1 MTCVVDLAFIF
12 GRRALCIFLIG
23 SEVLWIV
30 TLSHP
35 LRRRLLTTLSRPPP
49 TAVAESQWGEP
60 RSDAFGTGARVA
72 GSISLWS
79 VLLPLVGNRVGW
91 RRGRRGRAGVAG
103 LSFIGSWLWSDALY
117 ARFVVVVESSSP
129 GWRPLERC
137 SMPLPPPSPS
147 DDLRPPSSY
156 RRRGVAEGR
165 SILTWHHYGCQVG
178 EEEGG
183 VGREW
188 QAYSSSS
195 PGRGAMVS
203 VGVDA
208 GGPWSAAPCLFL
220 RRRPLTTLGRPPP
233 TAVAESQRGEPR
245 SDAFGTGARVAGSI
259 SLWLVLLSLV
269 GNRVG
274 WRRGRRGRA
283 GVAGL
288 SFIGSW
294 LWSDALYAR
303 FVVVVELPD
312 SPRLRAGGPWS
323 AAPCLFLRRR
333 PLTTLGRPP
342 PTAVAESQR
351 GEPRSDAFGTD
362 ARVAGSISLWSVL
375 LSLVDN
381 RVGWRRGRRG
391 RAGVAG
397 LPFIGSWLWSDAP
410 HARFVVVVELPDSP
424 RLRAGGPYNVA
435 PCLFLRRRPL
445 MTLGRPPTAV
455 AESQRGEPRSDAF
468 GTDARVAGST
478 SLRSVLLPLCRVGE
492 EEGGA
497 GQGGS
502 GRQPMAMLGDMDS
515 WMNPMSSPDSYDY
528 GDLELTSE
536 VLNELLV
543 IETTEIGSTSIPFM
557 EEPNPGSNG
566 PIASTS
572 SIKKELPPTDPHSDD
587 LFDPTFVL
595 RATDLEGL
603 EAIEQHYPNAI
614 PLPHHSLYLA
624 QSLIT
629 SRGDGKSPSPDED
642 EPSTSRRGTQHKSP
656 IHSIDHKV
664 KQLDLTALVKS
675 DAKRKARD
683 SDDEEDEEGEQDTR
697 RRPTLKRQR
706 GRGRSR
712 RSRKPPSRKVRHIKA
727 VTTGTDTRSGIDSGI
742 DSDDPIDF
750 LRS

>member
-117 ARFVVVVESSSP
+117 ARFVVVVE
-129 GWRPLERC
+129 
-137 SMPLPPPSPS
+137 
-147 DDLRPPSSY
+147 
-156 RRRGVAEGR
+156 
-165 SILTWHHYGCQVG
+165 
-178 EEEGG
+178 
-183 VGREW
+183 
-188 QAYSSSS
+188 
-195 PGRGAMVS
+195 
-203 VGVDA
+203 
-208 GGPWSAAPCLFL
+208 
-220 RRRPLTTLGRPPP
+220 
-233 TAVAESQRGEPR
+233 
-245 SDAFGTGARVAGSI
+245 
-259 SLWLVLLSLV
+259 
-269 GNRVG
+269 
-274 WRRGRRGRA
+274 
-283 GVAGL
+283 
-288 SFIGSW
+288 
-294 LWSDALYAR
+294 
-303 FVVVVELPD
+303 LPD

-351 GEPRSDAFGTD
+351 G
-362 ARVAGSISLWSVL
+362 
-375 LSLVDN
+375 
-381 RVGWRRGRRG
+381 VGWRRGRRG

-455 AESQRGEPRSDAF
+455 AELQRGEPRSDAF

-502 GRQPMAMLGDMDS
+502 GRQPMAS
-515 WMNPMSSPDSYDY
+515 KYQINSS
-528 GDLELTSE
+528 
-536 VLNELLV
+536 NR
-543 IETTEIGSTSIPFM
+543 
-557 EEPNPGSNG
+557 
-566 PIASTS
+566 PISRES
-572 SIKKELPPTDPHSDD
+572 VSGERGPTDDHGIAM
-587 LFDPTFVL
+587 
-595 RATDLEGL
+595 R
-603 EAIEQHYPNAI
+603 
-614 PLPHHSLYLA
+614 
-624 QSLIT
+624 
-629 SRGDGKSPSPDED
+629 KSP
-642 EPSTSRRGTQHKSP
+642 HC
-656 IHSIDHKV
+656 
-664 KQLDLTALVKS
+664 LTVWNY
-675 DAKRKARD
+675 
-683 SDDEEDEEGEQDTR
+683 
-697 RRPTLKRQR
+697 
-706 GRGRSR
+706 
-712 RSRKPPSRKVRHIKA
+712 I
-727 VTTGTDTRSGIDSGI
+727 
-742 DSDDPIDF
+742 
-750 LRS
+750 